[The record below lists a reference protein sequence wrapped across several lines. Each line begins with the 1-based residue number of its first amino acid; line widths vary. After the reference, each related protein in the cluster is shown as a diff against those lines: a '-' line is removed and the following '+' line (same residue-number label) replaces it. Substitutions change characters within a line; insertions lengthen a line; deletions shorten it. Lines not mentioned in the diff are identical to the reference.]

1 MKKIMFLSLAAITA
15 LTFASCKSTK
25 SATTVA
31 NPDENP
37 FGESYEMPCTIYDTE
52 ENFAATGSFIGSSK
66 QLGEVQK
73 NALFNAQDLIRNKMS
88 HAYKGMVSEYSAS
101 VGNNSGND
109 IERKMTSAGD
119 KILDLLVNNTSAS
132 CLKWSKIGTDGH
144 ITCYIA
150 ISIPKA
156 KFAAQIASEV
166 ADKLTQEEKDRIG
179 FNEQEYRKQ
188 MEERFK
194 QYKEDRK

>member
-1 MKKIMFLSLAAITA
+1 MKKIVFLSLAAFTA
-15 LTFASCKSTK
+15 LTFASCKSSK
-25 SATTVA
+25 SATTVTS
-31 NPDENP
+31 PDENP

-52 ENFAATGSFIGSSK
+52 ENFAATGTFIGSSK

-73 NALFNAQDLIRNKMS
+73 NALLNAQDLIRNKMAS
-88 HAYKGMVSEYSAS
+88 AYKGMVSEYSAS

-119 KILDLLVNNTSAS
+119 KIIDVFVNNTSAS
-132 CLKWSKIGTDGH
+132 CLKWSKIGADGH

-150 ISIPKA
+150 ILIPKA
-156 KFAAQIASEV
+156 KAAAQIASEV

-188 MEERFK
+188 MEDRFK
-194 QYKEDRK
+194 QYKENKK